1 MSSLYHTIS
10 QITDELS
17 TDECKR
23 VSYLCGALDIDKF
36 STDPRGML
44 QSVLCQRRID
54 NTFLM
59 ELILKIRRYDLLRE
73 VLSTSK
79 STVEGLL
86 KNGHSVSEYRV
97 LMADVGE
104 DMDTEDLK
112 SLTFLLRGTLPKH
125 KLENVQSFLDI
136 VVELEKL
143 DQLSSEKMDLI
154 EQSLRS
160 IHRADLAKK
169 ISQYQQTVL
178 MIKQGSSPQ
187 DRLQFS
193 RMPLP
198 NSSFAIP
205 SASCNARPVSKFCDK
220 PTGVKKELL
229 VSNSYRQ
236 EEVYSMRSEPRGV
249 CLIIDCVGTEG
260 DELEQTFKALHF
272 HVIIHKLLSWRDMLS
287 TLREV
292 AHQKGHYRASAFV
305 CCIIS
310 RSHSSNL
317 LGTEPNG
324 PGLNLNAVRQLFT
337 SELCPGLAGKPKLF
351 FIQSYN
357 VSEPQRCAEF
367 MGCEDEV
374 SGELE
379 TDGPVVLC
387 CTRSIPVDADIFWSH
402 CWTKGEQ
409 LEAPKHQSVYLKA
422 LRSFLT
428 EGQKRRTNLVDVHM
442 SVNRAVYKHN
452 HKSPESSYFLNVR
465 HTLRKI
471 LYLS

>member
-1 MSSLYHTIS
+1 MAVFVFTVSFQSRMSSLYHTIS

-169 ISQYQQTVL
+169 ISQYQQTGKNYQLCVVVTTFAVL

-205 SASCNARPVSKFCDK
+205 SAS
-220 PTGVKKELL
+220 
-229 VSNSYRQ
+229 Y
-236 EEVYSMRSEPRGV
+236 
-249 CLIIDCVGTEG
+249 
-260 DELEQTFKALHF
+260 ELEQTFKALHF

>member
-205 SASCNARPVSKFCDK
+205 SASCNARPVSKFCD
-220 PTGVKKELL
+220 
-229 VSNSYRQ
+229 
-236 EEVYSMRSEPRGV
+236 
-249 CLIIDCVGTEG
+249 
-260 DELEQTFKALHF
+260 ELEQTFKALHF

-428 EGQKRRTNLVDVHM
+428 EGQKRVAILC
-442 SVNRAVYKHN
+442 
-452 HKSPESSYFLNVR
+452 SSL
-465 HTLRKI
+465 
-471 LYLS
+471 